1 MPRHIRIGMT
11 ENLCQYVYGHSV
23 FNGQTRERMPGDV
36 RRQRLVD
43 IADARQF
50 FQIGVHLRIARYG
63 QHLSALSAIRVVLV
77 LSQKFHRMRQQG
89 DAAHYGGFLTG
100 LVNPQLPA
108 IIRADM
114 FRAQVVGIR
123 KGKSRQ
129 TAEREHVPDAFYPLV
144 RHRFGYQNIQFRFG
158 QVVFRLVVFG
168 FKFVVLKRILFDP
181 LVADSIQHKVLQTA
195 QQIDRTV
202 GLAVMGRLD
211 KGVQSVEV
219 FVIHPVQRNIFLF
232 ILRLHILFQ
241 VAKQAVILVRR
252 ELGDPCSD
260 LFLPFVTIFPKL
272 GKEQTRIARGVFKP
286 VFDSKARRLF
296 ALLD

>member
-1 MPRHIRIGMT
+1 MRTVPP
-11 ENLCQYVYGHSV
+11 E
-23 FNGQTRERMPGDV
+23 FAPG
-36 RRQRLVD
+36 
-43 IADARQF
+43 
-50 FQIGVHLRIARYG
+50 
-63 QHLSALSAIRVVLV
+63 
-77 LSQKFHRMRQQG
+77 
-89 DAAHYGGFLTG
+89 
-100 LVNPQLPA
+100 A

-144 RHRFGYQNIQFRFG
+144 GHRFGYQNIQFRFG
-158 QVVFRLVVFG
+158 QMVFRLVVFG
-168 FKFVVLKRILFDP
+168 FQFVVLKRILFDP
-181 LVADSIQHKVLQTA
+181 LVADSVQHKVFQAT

-252 ELGDPCSD
+252 ELGDTCSD
-260 LFLPFVTIFPKL
+260 LFLPFVAILPEL
-272 GKEQTRIARGVFKP
+272 GKKQTCIARGVFKP